1 MGSVSGFGRSPEGGL
16 GNPLQYSC
24 LENPKDKGAE
34 GPQSVG
40 HKQVDMT
47 ERLSIQARAFHTPPA
62 ITNMQPPPPIINI
75 LHHGG
80 TFVTINEPT
89 LTYCNPPKSTVYLPV
104 HFMLYILWVW
114 TNVSI

>member
-47 ERLSIQARAFHTPPA
+47 ERPA
-62 ITNMQPPPPIINI
+62 C
-75 LHHGG
+75 L
-80 TFVTINEPT
+80 E
-89 LTYCNPPKSTVYLPV
+89 
-104 HFMLYILWVW
+104 
-114 TNVSI
+114 